1 MAVVLVEG
9 DKIHGHVHG
18 MKFMGLVLLQLQHYA
33 LQAAMA
39 SYIVS
44 LQAEGCS
51 LSADCAPSRGGLP
64 SKRFGRFAY
73 GKLGPLLKLPSSAFV
88 LGATTWLDR
97 RRLWTH
103 SSRLTLIPVRRVRWI
118 ALASFFPRLVFPP
131 VRMEDGMEVDVSEP
145 RGTKRTAEEAGLPQE
160 APRRIKPLDKDVVN
174 KIAAGEIIVAPMHAL
189 KELLENAVDAGSTSI
204 EVLVRDGGLK
214 LLQITDNGHGIER
227 EDLPILCER
236 FTTSKLKA
244 FEDLSSIGTYGFRG
258 EALASISH
266 IAHLRVTTKTAGSSC
281 AWQAHYTGGK
291 LTPGKP
297 GQSPDPKPCA
307 GRPGT
312 QITVGSFSRG
322 GS

>member
-1 MAVVLVEG
+1 
-9 DKIHGHVHG
+9 
-18 MKFMGLVLLQLQHYA
+18 
-33 LQAAMA
+33 
-39 SYIVS
+39 
-44 LQAEGCS
+44 
-51 LSADCAPSRGGLP
+51 
-64 SKRFGRFAY
+64 
-73 GKLGPLLKLPSSAFV
+73 
-88 LGATTWLDR
+88 
-97 RRLWTH
+97 
-103 SSRLTLIPVRRVRWI
+103 
-118 ALASFFPRLVFPP
+118 
-131 VRMEDGMEVDVSEP
+131 MEDGMEVDVSEP

-281 AWQAHYTGGK
+281 AWQAHYAGGK